1 MLKDVDYFKKWEN
14 EYRRH
19 QKVDYRKNLQI
30 FEALYCQAQALG
42 KLKTED
48 FLERVLSKSKMV
60 KALNQL
66 TL

>member
-30 FEALYCQAQALG
+30 FEALCCQAQALG